1 MYCLIFLLQTW
12 FLLELCFVF
21 LLCLPLLIILH
32 ILTILLLNI
41 WSLWFSIGLQR
52 FLLPHLEHHLNLTVL
67 LSLIN
72 KIMVYLPLYFL
83 SSCICHLFYFL
94 NIFPF
99 DCTKTIPETLTLC
112 FLYSLTYHFFTVL
125 YICEVLFFQVRW
137 FQLSTSPLNFTYPPS
152 YWSLMLFWRYIL
164 LYALNPI
171 IMSLFMDYLYYCI
184 RDQYEGGYVKF
195 RGEDLY
201 FWLH

>member
-1 MYCLIFLLQTW
+1 M
-12 FLLELCFVF
+12 
-21 LLCLPLLIILH
+21 
-32 ILTILLLNI
+32 
-41 WSLWFSIGLQR
+41 R
-52 FLLPHLEHHLNLTVL
+52 
-67 LSLIN
+67 
-72 KIMVYLPLYFL
+72 
-83 SSCICHLFYFL
+83 ICT
-94 NIFPF
+94 F
-99 DCTKTIPETLTLC
+99 DCTKKIPETLTLC

-184 RDQYEGGYVKF
+184 YHPFVVHGYDKSCIFRSAKSKSSVCYSSFTVLHYYHPLQYYYLCKVDVYTHYIIYIF
-195 RGEDLY
+195 V
-201 FWLH
+201 